1 MGHAQN
7 CLTSFS
13 DTHPHPLAPPLPW
26 QRSLVVPTWPGG
38 KRQPAAVAVD
48 AVYLHEKPVHGVNC
62 PQEVFEALESELDR
76 MSKAAGGNQQQ
87 RASLKSKV

>member
-1 MGHAQN
+1 
-7 CLTSFS
+7 
-13 DTHPHPLAPPLPW
+13 
-26 QRSLVVPTWPGG
+26 
-38 KRQPAAVAVD
+38 VD